1 MNITV
6 EYLSE
11 RGFVREDYGGK
22 VFYRMGNYMISY
34 DDIYGWSPCDP
45 ATHCL
50 TSHIETVKELE
61 RLMAEADRKKQI
73 SL

>member
-45 ATHCL
+45 ATHCF
-50 TSHIETVKELE
+50 TCHIETVEELE
-61 RLMAEADRKKQI
+61 RLMAEAREN
-73 SL
+73 SRFHH